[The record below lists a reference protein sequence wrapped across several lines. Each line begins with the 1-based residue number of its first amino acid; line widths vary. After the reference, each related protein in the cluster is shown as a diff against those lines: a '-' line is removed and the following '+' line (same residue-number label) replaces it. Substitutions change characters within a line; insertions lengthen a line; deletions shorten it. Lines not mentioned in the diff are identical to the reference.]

1 MVLPLTAHTI
11 LSMCRPKGNRPRQCF
26 VGEQAPNAR
35 HDNDDVDAW
44 RRLARTRNTRN
55 HLGVAVG
62 ARADRSELHIEEGK
76 PVPQGGK
83 YLVVYS
89 FTCVDLFLAG

>member
-1 MVLPLTAHTI
+1 MRDT
-11 LSMCRPKGNRPRQCF
+11 N
-26 VGEQAPNAR
+26 
-35 HDNDDVDAW
+35 NDDVDAW
-44 RRLARTRNTRN
+44 RRRLARTRNTRN

-76 PVPQGGK
+76 PVPQAAK

-89 FTCVDLFLAG
+89 FTCSLVALSGIRRVAEQQAGR